1 MKLISKPVGY
11 WIIKETFL
19 TEGMFSNFSLSTN
32 GMTFHIRK
40 HSGSKMVEVLGMKTI
55 KCLMLPTVQ
64 LKITEKRDI

>member
-1 MKLISKPVGY
+1 MKFISKPSGVLDNKRN
-11 WIIKETFL
+11 ISAKFRE

-40 HSGSKMVEVLGMKTI
+40 HSGSKKVEVLGMKTI

-64 LKITEKRDI
+64 L